1 MKYCEAKTDEE
12 ILKCFPVMKLL
23 RPHLVESDFLE
34 KVRRQMSEG
43 YRIIYIET
51 DGALCSLGGFR
62 VGEFMDWGKVLY
74 LDDLI
79 TDPSKKRN
87 GYAGRIF
94 DWLEEEASRLEC
106 DEIHLDTGHQR
117 HDAHRLYL
125 NKGFLFSSHHVSKVL
140 SP

>member
-74 LDDLI
+74 LDNLI

-87 GYAGRIF
+87 GHAGRIF

-106 DEIHLDTGHQR
+106 DEIHLDTGH
-117 HDAHRLYL
+117 
-125 NKGFLFSSHHVSKVL
+125 
-140 SP
+140 